1 MASNYDGNKGVN
13 GNGLLYFIG
22 KVKTWIDTYF
32 LKKNLGS
39 SKASKVVVTDSSGNV
54 DVSTITP
61 TELGYLSGMNQNIHT
76 ALGNKANQTDL
87 TDLGNG
93 FTTFVNTTAPA
104 TYQKKMTIGGGTAGA
119 VTTVRANGNFIIT
132 ISQDGKTVA
141 FSVPEADSSIKGVV
155 AVGLGKLGG
164 VDEEDGYFDCFG
176 VDETDGY
183 KLKAPAVN
191 TTRAGVMTP
200 YMYNKL
206 AGIEAEANKYVLPQA
221 TTTTLGGVKVPYTN
235 TGSVTPQAKSTTAD
249 RYYGVELD
257 TRGLAVVNVP
267 WTDTKMSNKS
277 YTAGT
282 DTKVV
287 VGTKIT
293 GNNTLAELTAGTG
306 ISITGTTSAITI
318 ANTYSYTLPQATDS
332 TLGGV
337 KVAGVVTG
345 SDQQGLNYVV
355 KIASGGTDD
364 GKLGIETASTSHAG
378 VMSPTMVTT
387 LNNALPA
394 SAVKNTEQSGSA
406 ASTDVVYRCDYI
418 NTAMGS
424 KAPLA
429 SPALTG
435 TPTAPTAA
443 TSTNT
448 TQIATTAFVH
458 AAIENADIGGKTY
471 QGNIASEAAL
481 KTIKTFKQGQYFTVS
496 AAFTFADGSWALG
509 IGDMLFVKE
518 NYTWASGNVDG
529 SKFAAVQG
537 NNDYL
542 TNSELDAIFTEVFGS
557 AA

>member
-54 DVSTITP
+54 DVSTITS
-61 TELGYLSGMNQNIHT
+61 TELGYLSGVTSAIQTQI
-76 ALGNKANQTDL
+76 GNKANQTDL
-87 TDLGNG
+87 TDLGNSFG
-93 FTTFVNTTAPA
+93 TFSTTTVPN
-104 TYQKKMTIGGGTAGA
+104 TYQQKIKVGTADSGA
-119 VTTVRANGNFIIT
+119 VTTISAGSNTSIT
-132 ISQDGKTVA
+132 ISADGKTA
-141 FSVPEADSSIKGVV
+141 
-155 AVGLGKLGG
+155 
-164 VDEEDGYFDCFG
+164 
-176 VDETDGY
+176 T
-183 KLKAPAVN
+183 
-191 TTRAGVMTP
+191 
-200 YMYNKL
+200 L
-206 AGIEAEANKYVLPQA
+206 A
-221 TTTTLGGVKVPYTN
+221 
-235 TGSVTPQAKSTTAD
+235 S
-249 RYYGVELD
+249 
-257 TRGLAVVNVP
+257 
-267 WTDTKMSNKS
+267 TDTKMSNKS

-293 GNNTLAELTAGTG
+293 GNNTLADTQKTLTAGSG

-318 ANTYSYTLPQATDS
+318 ANTYSYTLPQATAS
-332 TLGGV
+332 ALGGV
-337 KVAGVVTG
+337 KVSGT
-345 SDQQGLNYVV
+345 D
-355 KIASGGTDD
+355 ASGENDGGTYGWYIPIDINTST
-364 GKLGIETASTSHAG
+364 GVIYAKPKLVGSADQED
-378 VMSPTMVTT
+378 
-387 LNNALPA
+387 ALA
-394 SAVKNTEQSGSA
+394 SANAYLPPSNSYVSLRLGT
-406 ASTDVVYRCDYI
+406 
-418 NTAMGS
+418 
-424 KAPLA
+424 KAPVA
-429 SPALTG
+429 SPSLTG

-542 TNSELDAIFTEVFGS
+542 TNKELDAIFTEVFGS

>member
-54 DVSTITP
+54 DVSTITT

-76 ALGNKANQTDL
+76 ALSNKANQTDL

-93 FTTFVNTTAPA
+93 FTTFLNTTAPA

-119 VTTVRANGNFIIT
+119 VTTISAGDNVSITTVSDSDTAT
-132 ISQDGKTVA
+132 ISA
-141 FSVPEADSSIKGVV
+141 SI
-155 AVGLGKLGG
+155 
-164 VDEEDGYFDCFG
+164 
-176 VDETDGY
+176 
-183 KLKAPAVN
+183 
-191 TTRAGVMTP
+191 
-200 YMYNKL
+200 
-206 AGIEAEANKYVLPQA
+206 PQA

-235 TGSVTPQAKSTTAD
+235 TGSVTPQTKSTTAD

-257 TRGLAVVNVP
+257 TQGLAVVNVP

-293 GNNTLAELTAGTG
+293 GNNTLADTQKTLTAGSG

-345 SDQQGLNYVV
+345 SDTQGLNYVV
-355 KIASGGTDD
+355 KIASGIGAYD
-364 GKLGIETASTSHAG
+364 GKLGIETATTSHAG

-387 LNNALPA
+387 LNNA
-394 SAVKNTEQSGSA
+394 
-406 ASTDVVYRCDYI
+406 
-418 NTAMGS
+418 
-424 KAPLA
+424 APVA

-471 QGNIASEAAL
+471 QGNIDAENSATGKRAL
-481 KTIKTFKQGQYFTVS
+481 KDIKTFKQGQYFTVS
-496 AAFTFADGSWALG
+496 SAFTFADGSWALG

>member
-54 DVSTITP
+54 DVSTITS
-61 TELGYLSGMNQNIHT
+61 TELGYLSGVTSAIQTQI
-76 ALGNKANQTDL
+76 GNKANQTDL
-87 TDLGNG
+87 TDLGNSFG
-93 FTTFVNTTAPA
+93 TFSTTTVPN
-104 TYQKKMTIGGGTAGA
+104 TYQQKIKVGTADSGA
-119 VTTVRANGNFIIT
+119 VTTISAGSNTSIT
-132 ISQDGKTVA
+132 ISADGKTA
-141 FSVPEADSSIKGVV
+141 
-155 AVGLGKLGG
+155 
-164 VDEEDGYFDCFG
+164 
-176 VDETDGY
+176 T
-183 KLKAPAVN
+183 
-191 TTRAGVMTP
+191 
-200 YMYNKL
+200 L
-206 AGIEAEANKYVLPQA
+206 A
-221 TTTTLGGVKVPYTN
+221 
-235 TGSVTPQAKSTTAD
+235 S
-249 RYYGVELD
+249 
-257 TRGLAVVNVP
+257 
-267 WTDTKMSNKS
+267 TDTKMSNKS

-293 GNNTLAELTAGTG
+293 GNNTLADTQKTLTAGSG
-306 ISITGTTSAITI
+306 ISITGTASAITI
-318 ANTYSYTLPQATDS
+318 ANTYSYTLPQATAS
-332 TLGGV
+332 VLGGV
-337 KVAGVVTG
+337 KVSGTVN
-345 SDQQGLNYVV
+345 SEENE
-355 KIASGGTDD
+355 GGTYGWYIPIDINTST
-364 GKLGIETASTSHAG
+364 GVIYAKPKL
-378 VMSPTMVTT
+378 V
-387 LNNALPA
+387 
-394 SAVKNTEQSGSA
+394 GSA
-406 ASTDVVYRCDYI
+406 EQEDALTSANAYLPPSNSYVSLRLGT
-418 NTAMGS
+418 

-429 SPALTG
+429 SPSLTG

>member
-54 DVSTITP
+54 DVSTITS
-61 TELGYLSGMNQNIHT
+61 TELGYLSGVTSAIQTQI
-76 ALGNKANQTDL
+76 GNKANQTDL
-87 TDLGNG
+87 TDLGNSFG
-93 FTTFVNTTAPA
+93 TFSTTTVPN
-104 TYQKKMTIGGGTAGA
+104 TYQQKIKVGTADSGA
-119 VTTVRANGNFIIT
+119 VTTISAGSNTSIT
-132 ISQDGKTVA
+132 ISADGKTA
-141 FSVPEADSSIKGVV
+141 
-155 AVGLGKLGG
+155 
-164 VDEEDGYFDCFG
+164 
-176 VDETDGY
+176 T
-183 KLKAPAVN
+183 
-191 TTRAGVMTP
+191 
-200 YMYNKL
+200 L
-206 AGIEAEANKYVLPQA
+206 A
-221 TTTTLGGVKVPYTN
+221 
-235 TGSVTPQAKSTTAD
+235 S
-249 RYYGVELD
+249 
-257 TRGLAVVNVP
+257 
-267 WTDTKMSNKS
+267 TDTKMSNKS

-293 GNNTLAELTAGTG
+293 GNNTLADTQKTLTAGSG

-318 ANTYSYTLPQATDS
+318 ANTYSYTLPQATAS
-332 TLGGV
+332 ALGGV
-337 KVAGVVTG
+337 KVSGT
-345 SDQQGLNYVV
+345 D
-355 KIASGGTDD
+355 ASGENDGGTYGWYIPIDINTST
-364 GKLGIETASTSHAG
+364 GVIYAKPKLVGSADQED
-378 VMSPTMVTT
+378 
-387 LNNALPA
+387 ALA
-394 SAVKNTEQSGSA
+394 SANAYLPPSNSYVSLRLGT
-406 ASTDVVYRCDYI
+406 
-418 NTAMGS
+418 
-424 KAPLA
+424 KAPVA
-429 SPALTG
+429 SPSLTG

-481 KTIKTFKQGQYFTVS
+481 KTIATFKQGQYFTVS

>member
-54 DVSTITP
+54 DVSTITT

-76 ALGNKANQTDL
+76 ALSNKANQTDL

-119 VTTVRANGNFIIT
+119 VTTISAGDNVSITTVSDSDTAT
-132 ISQDGKTVA
+132 ISA
-141 FSVPEADSSIKGVV
+141 SI
-155 AVGLGKLGG
+155 
-164 VDEEDGYFDCFG
+164 
-176 VDETDGY
+176 
-183 KLKAPAVN
+183 
-191 TTRAGVMTP
+191 
-200 YMYNKL
+200 
-206 AGIEAEANKYVLPQA
+206 PQA

-257 TRGLAVVNVP
+257 TNGLAVVNVP

-293 GNNTLAELTAGTG
+293 GNNTLADTQKTLTAGSG

-509 IGDMLFVKE
+509 VGDMLFVKE

>member
-54 DVSTITP
+54 DVSTITT
-61 TELGYLSGMNQNIHT
+61 TELGYLDGMNQNINT
-76 ALGNKANQTDL
+76 ALRSKANQTDL
-87 TDLGNG
+87 TDLGDAVQTE
-93 FTTFVNTTAPA
+93 FTQIWDEFDTC
-104 TYQKKMTIGGGTAGA
+104 QKKIKVGGATSGN
-119 VTTVRANGNFIIT
+119 VTTISAGTNTSIT
-132 ISQDGKTVA
+132 ISADGKTA
-141 FSVPEADSSIKGVV
+141 
-155 AVGLGKLGG
+155 
-164 VDEEDGYFDCFG
+164 
-176 VDETDGY
+176 T
-183 KLKAPAVN
+183 
-191 TTRAGVMTP
+191 
-200 YMYNKL
+200 L
-206 AGIEAEANKYVLPQA
+206 A
-221 TTTTLGGVKVPYTN
+221 
-235 TGSVTPQAKSTTAD
+235 S
-249 RYYGVELD
+249 
-257 TRGLAVVNVP
+257 
-267 WTDTKMSNKS
+267 TDTKMSNKS

-293 GNNTLAELTAGTG
+293 GNNTLTDMQKTLTAGTG

-318 ANTYSYTLPQATDS
+318 ANTYSYTLPQATAS
-332 TLGGV
+332 VLGGV
-337 KVAGVVTG
+337 KVSGT
-345 SDQQGLNYVV
+345 D
-355 KIASGGTDD
+355 ASGENEGGTYGWYIPIDINTST
-364 GKLGIETASTSHAG
+364 GVIYAKPKL
-378 VMSPTMVTT
+378 V
-387 LNNALPA
+387 
-394 SAVKNTEQSGSA
+394 GSA
-406 ASTDVVYRCDYI
+406 GEEDALTSANAYLPPSNSYVSLRLGT
-418 NTAMGS
+418 

-471 QGNIASEAAL
+471 QGNIDAENSATGKRAL
-481 KTIKTFKQGQYFTVS
+481 KDIKTFKQGQYFTVS
-496 AAFTFADGSWALG
+496 SAFTFADGSWALG
-509 IGDMLFVKE
+509 IGDMLFVME

>member
-54 DVSTITP
+54 DVSTITT

-76 ALGNKANQTDL
+76 ALGNKANLSDL
-87 TDLGNG
+87 SSLGSAFN
-93 FTTFVNTTAPA
+93 TFVNTTAPA

-119 VTTVRANGNFIIT
+119 VTTVRANGNFHIT
-132 ISQDGKTVA
+132 LSQDGTTA
-141 FSVPEADSSIKGVV
+141 AYSVPTADASTKGVV
-155 AVGLGKLGG
+155 AVGLGELGG

-206 AGIEAEANKYVLPQA
+206 DGIEAEANKYVLPQA

-257 TRGLAVVNVP
+257 THGLAVVNVP

-293 GNNTLAELTAGTG
+293 GNNTLADTQKTLTAGSG
-306 ISITGTTSAITI
+306 ISITGTASAITI

-337 KVAGVVTG
+337 KVAEVVTG
-345 SDQQGLNYVV
+345 SDTQGLNYVV
-355 KIASGGTDD
+355 KIASGVGADD
-364 GKLGIETASTSHAG
+364 GKLGIETATTSHAG
-378 VMSPTMVTT
+378 VMSPAMVTT
-387 LNNALPA
+387 LNNA
-394 SAVKNTEQSGSA
+394 
-406 ASTDVVYRCDYI
+406 
-418 NTAMGS
+418 
-424 KAPLA
+424 APVA

-471 QGNIASEAAL
+471 QGNIDAENSATGKRAL
-481 KTIKTFKQGQYFTVS
+481 KDIKTFKQGQYFTVS
-496 AAFTFADGSWALG
+496 SAFTFADGSWALG

>member
-54 DVSTITP
+54 DVSTISS
-61 TELGYLSGMNQNIHT
+61 TELGYLNGLNQNIVT
-76 ALGNKANQTDL
+76 ALNAKAYQQDFLDL
-87 TDLGNG
+87 REG
-93 FTTFVNTTAPA
+93 FQTFVNTTAPA
-104 TYQKKMTIGGGTAGA
+104 TYQKKMTIGGGTEGA

-132 ISQDGKTVA
+132 ISQDGKTAA
-141 FSVPEADSSIKGVV
+141 FSVPEADSSTKGVV

-183 KLKAPAVN
+183 KLKAPSVN
-191 TTRAGVMTP
+191 TTRTGFMTP

-206 AGIEAEANKYVLPQA
+206 AGIEAGANKYVLPQA
-221 TTTTLGGVKVPYTN
+221 TATTLGGVKVPYTN
-235 TGSVTPQAKSTTAD
+235 TGTVTPQAKSTTAD

-257 TRGLAVVNVP
+257 TNGMAVVNVP

-293 GNNTLAELTAGTG
+293 GNNTLADTQKTLTAGAG

-345 SDQQGLNYVV
+345 SDTQGLNYVV
-355 KIASGGTDD
+355 KIASGVGADE
-364 GKLGIETASTSHAG
+364 GKLGIETATTSHAG

-387 LNNALPA
+387 LNNA
-394 SAVKNTEQSGSA
+394 
-406 ASTDVVYRCDYI
+406 
-418 NTAMGS
+418 
-424 KAPLA
+424 APVA

-471 QGNIASEAAL
+471 QGNIDAENSATGKRAL
-481 KTIKTFKQGQYFTVS
+481 KDIKTFKQGQYFTVS
-496 AAFTFADGSWALG
+496 SAFTFADGSWALG

-542 TNSELDAIFTEVFGS
+542 KNSELDAIFTEVFGS

>member
-54 DVSTITP
+54 DVSTITT
-61 TELGYLSGMNQNIHT
+61 TELGYLDGMNQNINT
-76 ALGNKANQTDL
+76 ALRSKANQTDL
-87 TDLGNG
+87 TDLGDAVQTE
-93 FTTFVNTTAPA
+93 FTQIWDEFDTC
-104 TYQKKMTIGGGTAGA
+104 QKKIKVGGATSGN
-119 VTTVRANGNFIIT
+119 VTTISAGTNTSIT
-132 ISQDGKTVA
+132 ISADGKTA
-141 FSVPEADSSIKGVV
+141 
-155 AVGLGKLGG
+155 
-164 VDEEDGYFDCFG
+164 
-176 VDETDGY
+176 T
-183 KLKAPAVN
+183 
-191 TTRAGVMTP
+191 
-200 YMYNKL
+200 L
-206 AGIEAEANKYVLPQA
+206 A
-221 TTTTLGGVKVPYTN
+221 
-235 TGSVTPQAKSTTAD
+235 S
-249 RYYGVELD
+249 
-257 TRGLAVVNVP
+257 
-267 WTDTKMSNKS
+267 TDTKMSNKS

-293 GNNTLAELTAGTG
+293 GNNTLTDMQKTLTAGTG

-318 ANTYSYTLPQATDS
+318 ANTYSYTLPQATAS
-332 TLGGV
+332 VLGGV
-337 KVAGVVTG
+337 KVSGT
-345 SDQQGLNYVV
+345 D
-355 KIASGGTDD
+355 ASGENEGGTYGWYIPIDINTST
-364 GKLGIETASTSHAG
+364 GVIYAKPKL
-378 VMSPTMVTT
+378 V
-387 LNNALPA
+387 
-394 SAVKNTEQSGSA
+394 GSA
-406 ASTDVVYRCDYI
+406 GEEDALTSANAYLPPSNSYVSLRLGT
-418 NTAMGS
+418 

-471 QGNIASEAAL
+471 QGNIDAENSATGKRAL
-481 KTIKTFKQGQYFTVS
+481 KDIKTFKQGQYFTVS
-496 AAFTFADGSWALG
+496 SAFTFADGSWALG

-542 TNSELDAIFTEVFGS
+542 KNSELDAIFTEVFGS

>member
-54 DVSTITP
+54 DVSTITT
-61 TELGYLSGMNQNIHT
+61 TELGYLDGLNQNIVT
-76 ALGNKANQTDL
+76 ALGSKANQTDL
-87 TDLGNG
+87 TDLGDAVQTE
-93 FTTFVNTTAPA
+93 FTQIWDEFDTC
-104 TYQKKMTIGGGTAGA
+104 QKKIKVGGATSGN
-119 VTTVRANGNFIIT
+119 VTT
-132 ISQDGKTVA
+132 ISAGTNTSIAISADGKTA
-141 FSVPEADSSIKGVV
+141 
-155 AVGLGKLGG
+155 
-164 VDEEDGYFDCFG
+164 
-176 VDETDGY
+176 T
-183 KLKAPAVN
+183 
-191 TTRAGVMTP
+191 
-200 YMYNKL
+200 L
-206 AGIEAEANKYVLPQA
+206 A
-221 TTTTLGGVKVPYTN
+221 
-235 TGSVTPQAKSTTAD
+235 S
-249 RYYGVELD
+249 
-257 TRGLAVVNVP
+257 
-267 WTDTKMSNKS
+267 TDTKMSNKS

-293 GNNTLAELTAGTG
+293 GNNTLADTQKTLTAGSG
-306 ISITGTTSAITI
+306 ISITGATDKITI
-318 ANTYSYTLPQATDS
+318 ANTQATDS

-345 SDQQGLNYVV
+345 SNTQGLNYVV
-355 KIASGGTDD
+355 KIASGVGADD
-364 GKLGIETASTSHAG
+364 GKLGIETATTSHAG

-387 LNNALPA
+387 LNNA
-394 SAVKNTEQSGSA
+394 
-406 ASTDVVYRCDYI
+406 
-418 NTAMGS
+418 
-424 KAPLA
+424 APLA

-471 QGNIASEAAL
+471 QGNIDAENSATGKRAL
-481 KTIKTFKQGQYFTVS
+481 KDIKTFKQGQYFTVS
-496 AAFTFADGSWALG
+496 SAFTFADGSWALG

-542 TNSELDAIFTEVFGS
+542 TNYELDAIFTEVFGS

>member
-54 DVSTITP
+54 DVSTISS
-61 TELGYLSGMNQNIHT
+61 TELGYLSGMNQNIKT
-76 ALGNKANQTDL
+76 ALSNKANQTDL
-87 TDLGNG
+87 TDLGNSFG
-93 FTTFVNTTAPA
+93 TFSTTTVPNTYQQKIKVGTADSGAVKTISAGSNTSITIDGTTA
-104 TYQKKMTIGGGTAGA
+104 TIA
-119 VTTVRANGNFIIT
+119 
-132 ISQDGKTVA
+132 S
-141 FSVPEADSSIKGVV
+141 
-155 AVGLGKLGG
+155 
-164 VDEEDGYFDCFG
+164 
-176 VDETDGY
+176 
-183 KLKAPAVN
+183 
-191 TTRAGVMTP
+191 
-200 YMYNKL
+200 
-206 AGIEAEANKYVLPQA
+206 
-221 TTTTLGGVKVPYTN
+221 
-235 TGSVTPQAKSTTAD
+235 
-249 RYYGVELD
+249 
-257 TRGLAVVNVP
+257 
-267 WTDTKMSNKS
+267 TDTKMSNKS

-293 GNNTLAELTAGTG
+293 GNNTLADTQKTLTAGSG

-318 ANTYSYTLPQATDS
+318 ANTYSYTLPMADENTIGGIKVFDPFYTDEGLLCLNYDS
-332 TLGGV
+332 SLYVNDLGNLAVSQSSDSVLGGV

-355 KIASGGTDD
+355 KIASGGTDN

-406 ASTDVVYRCDYI
+406 ASANNVYRCDYI

-429 SPALTG
+429 SPSLTG

>member
-32 LKKNLGS
+32 LKMNLGS

-54 DVSTITP
+54 DVSTITT
-61 TELGYLSGMNQNIHT
+61 TELGYLDGMNQNINT

-87 TDLGNG
+87 TDLGDAVQTE
-93 FTTFVNTTAPA
+93 FTQIWDEFDTC
-104 TYQKKMTIGGGTAGA
+104 QKKIKVGGATSGN
-119 VTTVRANGNFIIT
+119 VTTISAGTNTSIT
-132 ISQDGKTVA
+132 ISADGKTA
-141 FSVPEADSSIKGVV
+141 
-155 AVGLGKLGG
+155 
-164 VDEEDGYFDCFG
+164 
-176 VDETDGY
+176 T
-183 KLKAPAVN
+183 
-191 TTRAGVMTP
+191 
-200 YMYNKL
+200 L
-206 AGIEAEANKYVLPQA
+206 A
-221 TTTTLGGVKVPYTN
+221 
-235 TGSVTPQAKSTTAD
+235 S
-249 RYYGVELD
+249 
-257 TRGLAVVNVP
+257 
-267 WTDTKMSNKS
+267 TDTKMSNKS

-293 GNNTLAELTAGTG
+293 GNNTLSDTQKTLTAGAG

-318 ANTYSYTLPQATDS
+318 ANTYSYTLPQATAS
-332 TLGGV
+332 VLGGV
-337 KVAGVVTG
+337 KVSGT
-345 SDQQGLNYVV
+345 D
-355 KIASGGTDD
+355 ASGENEGGTYGWYIPIDINTST
-364 GKLGIETASTSHAG
+364 GVIYAKPKL
-378 VMSPTMVTT
+378 V
-387 LNNALPA
+387 
-394 SAVKNTEQSGSA
+394 GSA
-406 ASTDVVYRCDYI
+406 GEEDALTSANAYLPPSNSYVSLRLGT
-418 NTAMGS
+418 

>member
-54 DVSTITP
+54 DVSTITT
-61 TELGYLSGMNQNIHT
+61 TELGYLDGLNQNIVT
-76 ALGNKANQTDL
+76 ALNNKANQTDL
-87 TDLGNG
+87 TDLGDAVQTE
-93 FTTFVNTTAPA
+93 FTQIWDEFDTC
-104 TYQKKMTIGGGTAGA
+104 QKKIKVATADSGA
-119 VTTVRANGNFIIT
+119 VTGILAGTNTSIT
-132 ISQDGKTVA
+132 ISADGKTA
-141 FSVPEADSSIKGVV
+141 
-155 AVGLGKLGG
+155 
-164 VDEEDGYFDCFG
+164 
-176 VDETDGY
+176 T
-183 KLKAPAVN
+183 
-191 TTRAGVMTP
+191 
-200 YMYNKL
+200 L
-206 AGIEAEANKYVLPQA
+206 A
-221 TTTTLGGVKVPYTN
+221 
-235 TGSVTPQAKSTTAD
+235 S
-249 RYYGVELD
+249 
-257 TRGLAVVNVP
+257 
-267 WTDTKMSNKS
+267 TDTKMSNKS

-293 GNNTLAELTAGTG
+293 GNNTLADTQKTLTAGSG
-306 ISITGTTSAITI
+306 ISITGTASAITI
-318 ANTYSYTLPQATDS
+318 ANTQATDS

-337 KVAGVVTG
+337 RVAEVVTG
-345 SDQQGLNYVV
+345 SNVQGLNFVV
-355 KIASGGTDD
+355 KIASGAGATDE

-387 LNNALPA
+387 LNNALPT

-496 AAFTFADGSWALG
+496 AAFTFADNSWALG

-542 TNSELDAIFTEVFGS
+542 TNKELDAIFTEVFGS

>member
-1 MASNYDGNKGVN
+1 MANYDGNKGVN
-13 GNGLLYFIG
+13 GNGLLYFIS

-54 DVSTITP
+54 DVSTIST
-61 TELGYLSGMNQNIHT
+61 TELGYLAGLNQNIVT
-76 ALGNKANQTDL
+76 ALNAKAYQQDFL
-87 TDLGNG
+87 DLGNG

-119 VTTVRANGNFIIT
+119 VTTISAGTNTSIT
-132 ISQDGKTVA
+132 IDG
-141 FSVPEADSSIKGVV
+141 
-155 AVGLGKLGG
+155 
-164 VDEEDGYFDCFG
+164 
-176 VDETDGY
+176 
-183 KLKAPAVN
+183 
-191 TTRAGVMTP
+191 
-200 YMYNKL
+200 
-206 AGIEAEANKYVLPQA
+206 
-221 TTTTLGGVKVPYTN
+221 
-235 TGSVTPQAKSTTAD
+235 TTA
-249 RYYGVELD
+249 
-257 TRGLAVVNVP
+257 TIAS
-267 WTDTKMSNKS
+267 TDTKMSNKS

-293 GNNTLAELTAGTG
+293 GNNTLADTQKTLTAGTG
-306 ISITGTTSAITI
+306 ISITGATDKITI

-443 TSTNT
+443 TSTST

-471 QGNIASEAAL
+471 QGNIDAENSATGKRAL
-481 KTIKTFKQGQYFTVS
+481 KDIKTFKQGQYFTVS
-496 AAFTFADGSWALG
+496 SAFTFADGSWALG

>member
-54 DVSTITP
+54 DVSTITS
-61 TELGYLSGMNQNIHT
+61 TELGYLSGMDQNITT
-76 ALGNKANQTDL
+76 ALGYKANQTDL
-87 TDLGNG
+87 TDLGEAVQTE
-93 FTTFVNTTAPA
+93 FTQIWDEFN
-104 TYQKKMTIGGGTAGA
+104 TYQKKIKVATADSGA
-119 VTTVRANGNFIIT
+119 VTGILAGTNTSIT
-132 ISQDGKTVA
+132 ISADGKT
-141 FSVPEADSSIKGVV
+141 
-155 AVGLGKLGG
+155 
-164 VDEEDGYFDCFG
+164 
-176 VDETDGY
+176 
-183 KLKAPAVN
+183 
-191 TTRAGVMTP
+191 
-200 YMYNKL
+200 
-206 AGIEAEANKYVLPQA
+206 A
-221 TTTTLGGVKVPYTN
+221 TIA
-235 TGSVTPQAKSTTAD
+235 S
-249 RYYGVELD
+249 
-257 TRGLAVVNVP
+257 
-267 WTDTKMSNKS
+267 TDTKMSNKS

-293 GNNTLAELTAGTG
+293 GNNTLADTQKTLTAGSG

-318 ANTYSYTLPQATDS
+318 ANTQATDS

-345 SDQQGLNYVV
+345 SYTQGLNYVV
-355 KIASGGTDD
+355 KIASGVGADD
-364 GKLGIETASTSHAG
+364 GKLGIETATTSHAG
-378 VMSPTMVTT
+378 VMSPAMVTT
-387 LNNALPA
+387 LNNA
-394 SAVKNTEQSGSA
+394 
-406 ASTDVVYRCDYI
+406 
-418 NTAMGS
+418 
-424 KAPLA
+424 APVA

-435 TPTAPTAA
+435 TPTAPTAT

-471 QGNIASEAAL
+471 KGNIASEAAL

>member
-54 DVSTITP
+54 DVSTITT
-61 TELGYLSGMNQNIHT
+61 TELGYLSGMNQNIST
-76 ALGNKANQTDL
+76 ALSNKANQTDL
-87 TDLGNG
+87 TDLGDAVQTE
-93 FTTFVNTTAPA
+93 FTQIWDEFDTC
-104 TYQKKMTIGGGTAGA
+104 QKKIKVGGATSGN
-119 VTTVRANGNFIIT
+119 VTTISAGTNTSIT
-132 ISQDGKTVA
+132 ISADGKTA
-141 FSVPEADSSIKGVV
+141 
-155 AVGLGKLGG
+155 
-164 VDEEDGYFDCFG
+164 
-176 VDETDGY
+176 T
-183 KLKAPAVN
+183 
-191 TTRAGVMTP
+191 
-200 YMYNKL
+200 L
-206 AGIEAEANKYVLPQA
+206 A
-221 TTTTLGGVKVPYTN
+221 
-235 TGSVTPQAKSTTAD
+235 S
-249 RYYGVELD
+249 
-257 TRGLAVVNVP
+257 
-267 WTDTKMSNKS
+267 TDTKMSNKS

-293 GNNTLAELTAGTG
+293 GNNTLADTQKTLTAGSG
-306 ISITGTTSAITI
+306 ISITGTASAITI

-345 SDQQGLNYVV
+345 SDTQGLNYVV
-355 KIASGGTDD
+355 KIASGIGADD
-364 GKLGIETASTSHAG
+364 GKLGIETATTSHAG

-387 LNNALPA
+387 LNNA
-394 SAVKNTEQSGSA
+394 
-406 ASTDVVYRCDYI
+406 
-418 NTAMGS
+418 
-424 KAPLA
+424 APVA

-471 QGNIASEAAL
+471 QGNIDAENSATGKRAL
-481 KTIKTFKQGQYFTVS
+481 KDIKTFKQGQYFTVS
-496 AAFTFADGSWALG
+496 SAFTFADGSWALG

>member
-1 MASNYDGNKGVN
+1 
-13 GNGLLYFIG
+13 
-22 KVKTWIDTYF
+22 
-32 LKKNLGS
+32 
-39 SKASKVVVTDSSGNV
+39 
-54 DVSTITP
+54 
-61 TELGYLSGMNQNIHT
+61 
-76 ALGNKANQTDL
+76 
-87 TDLGNG
+87 
-93 FTTFVNTTAPA
+93 
-104 TYQKKMTIGGGTAGA
+104 MTIGGGTAGA
-119 VTTVRANGNFIIT
+119 VTTISAGDNVSITTVSDSDTAT
-132 ISQDGKTVA
+132 ISA
-141 FSVPEADSSIKGVV
+141 SI
-155 AVGLGKLGG
+155 
-164 VDEEDGYFDCFG
+164 
-176 VDETDGY
+176 
-183 KLKAPAVN
+183 
-191 TTRAGVMTP
+191 
-200 YMYNKL
+200 
-206 AGIEAEANKYVLPQA
+206 PQA

-235 TGSVTPQAKSTTAD
+235 TGSVTPQTKSTTAD

-293 GNNTLAELTAGTG
+293 GNNTLADTQKTLTAGTG
-306 ISITGTTSAITI
+306 ISITGATDKITI

-337 KVAGVVTG
+337 RVAGVVTG
-345 SDQQGLNYVV
+345 SDTQGLNYVV
-355 KIASGGTDD
+355 KIASGIGADD
-364 GKLGIETASTSHAG
+364 GKLGIETATTSHAG

>member
-54 DVSTITP
+54 DVSTITT
-61 TELGYLSGMNQNIHT
+61 TELGYLDGMNQNINT

-87 TDLGNG
+87 TDLGDAVQTE
-93 FTTFVNTTAPA
+93 FTQIWDEFDTC
-104 TYQKKMTIGGGTAGA
+104 QKKIKVGGATSGN
-119 VTTVRANGNFIIT
+119 VTTISAGTNTSIT
-132 ISQDGKTVA
+132 ISADGKTA
-141 FSVPEADSSIKGVV
+141 
-155 AVGLGKLGG
+155 
-164 VDEEDGYFDCFG
+164 
-176 VDETDGY
+176 T
-183 KLKAPAVN
+183 
-191 TTRAGVMTP
+191 
-200 YMYNKL
+200 L
-206 AGIEAEANKYVLPQA
+206 A
-221 TTTTLGGVKVPYTN
+221 
-235 TGSVTPQAKSTTAD
+235 S
-249 RYYGVELD
+249 
-257 TRGLAVVNVP
+257 
-267 WTDTKMSNKS
+267 TDTKMSNKS

-293 GNNTLAELTAGTG
+293 GNNTLADTQKTLTAGTG
-306 ISITGTTSAITI
+306 ISITGATDKITI
-318 ANTYSYTLPQATDS
+318 ANTYSYTLPQATES
-332 TLGGV
+332 VLGGV

>member
-1 MASNYDGNKGVN
+1 MATNYDGNKGVN

-54 DVSTITP
+54 DVSDITT
-61 TELGYLSGMNQNIHT
+61 TELGYLDGLNQNIVT
-76 ALGNKANQTDL
+76 ALNNKAYQQDFL
-87 TDLGNG
+87 DLGNS
-93 FTTFVNTTAPA
+93 FQTFATATVPN

-119 VTTVRANGNFIIT
+119 VTTISAGDNVSITTASDSDTAT
-132 ISQDGKTVA
+132 ISA
-141 FSVPEADSSIKGVV
+141 SI
-155 AVGLGKLGG
+155 
-164 VDEEDGYFDCFG
+164 
-176 VDETDGY
+176 
-183 KLKAPAVN
+183 P
-191 TTRAGVMTP
+191 R
-200 YMYNKL
+200 
-206 AGIEAEANKYVLPQA
+206 A

-235 TGSVTPQAKSTTAD
+235 TGSVTPQTKSTTAD

-257 TRGLAVVNVP
+257 TRGIAVVNVP
-267 WTDTKMSNKS
+267 WTDTKMSNKP

-293 GNNTLAELTAGTG
+293 GNNTLADTQKTLTAGSG
-306 ISITGTTSAITI
+306 ISITGTASAITI
-318 ANTYSYTLPQATDS
+318 ANTQATDS

-337 KVAGVVTG
+337 RVAEVVTG
-345 SDQQGLNYVV
+345 SNVQGLNYVV
-355 KIASGGTDD
+355 KIASGGTDE
-364 GKLGIETASTSHAG
+364 GKLGIETATTSHAG

-387 LNNALPA
+387 LNNA
-394 SAVKNTEQSGSA
+394 
-406 ASTDVVYRCDYI
+406 
-418 NTAMGS
+418 
-424 KAPLA
+424 APVA

-471 QGNIASEAAL
+471 QGNIDAENSATGKRAL
-481 KTIKTFKQGQYFTVS
+481 KDIKTFKQGQYFTVS
-496 AAFTFADGSWALG
+496 SAFTFADNSWALG

-542 TNSELDAIFTEVFGS
+542 TNYELDAIFTEVFGS

>member
-54 DVSTITP
+54 DVSTITT
-61 TELGYLSGMNQNIHT
+61 TELGYLDGMNQNIVT
-76 ALGNKANQTDL
+76 ALNAKAYQQDFL
-87 TDLGNG
+87 DLGDG

-119 VTTVRANGNFIIT
+119 VTTISAGDNVSITTVSDSDIAT
-132 ISQDGKTVA
+132 ISA
-141 FSVPEADSSIKGVV
+141 SI
-155 AVGLGKLGG
+155 
-164 VDEEDGYFDCFG
+164 
-176 VDETDGY
+176 
-183 KLKAPAVN
+183 
-191 TTRAGVMTP
+191 
-200 YMYNKL
+200 
-206 AGIEAEANKYVLPQA
+206 PQA

-257 TRGLAVVNVP
+257 THGLAVVNVP

-293 GNNTLAELTAGTG
+293 GNNTLADTQKTLTAGSG

-318 ANTYSYTLPQATDS
+318 ANTQATDS

-345 SDQQGLNYVV
+345 SYQQGLNYVV
-355 KIASGGTDD
+355 KIASGGTAD
-364 GKLGIETASTSHAG
+364 GKLGIETATTSHAG

-387 LNNALPA
+387 LNNA
-394 SAVKNTEQSGSA
+394 
-406 ASTDVVYRCDYI
+406 
-418 NTAMGS
+418 
-424 KAPLA
+424 APVA

-471 QGNIASEAAL
+471 QGNIDAENSATGKRAL
-481 KTIKTFKQGQYFTVS
+481 KDIKTFKQGQYFTVS
-496 AAFTFADGSWALG
+496 SAFTFADGSWALG

-542 TNSELDAIFTEVFGS
+542 TNYELDAIFTEVFGS

>member
-54 DVSTITP
+54 DVSTITT
-61 TELGYLSGMNQNIHT
+61 TELGYLSGMNQNINT

-87 TDLGNG
+87 TDLGDAVQTE
-93 FTTFVNTTAPA
+93 FTQIWDEFDTC
-104 TYQKKMTIGGGTAGA
+104 QKKIKVGGATSGN
-119 VTTVRANGNFIIT
+119 VTTISAGTNTSIT
-132 ISQDGKTVA
+132 ISADGKTA
-141 FSVPEADSSIKGVV
+141 
-155 AVGLGKLGG
+155 
-164 VDEEDGYFDCFG
+164 
-176 VDETDGY
+176 T
-183 KLKAPAVN
+183 
-191 TTRAGVMTP
+191 
-200 YMYNKL
+200 L
-206 AGIEAEANKYVLPQA
+206 A
-221 TTTTLGGVKVPYTN
+221 
-235 TGSVTPQAKSTTAD
+235 S
-249 RYYGVELD
+249 
-257 TRGLAVVNVP
+257 
-267 WTDTKMSNKS
+267 TDTKMSNKS
-277 YTAGT
+277 YTAGK

-293 GNNTLAELTAGTG
+293 GNNTLADTQKTLTAGSG
-306 ISITGTTSAITI
+306 ISITGATDKIII
-318 ANTYSYTLPQATDS
+318 ANTYSYTLPQATAS
-332 TLGGV
+332 VLGGV
-337 KVAGVVTG
+337 KVSGT
-345 SDQQGLNYVV
+345 D
-355 KIASGGTDD
+355 ASGENEGGTYGWYIPIDINTST
-364 GKLGIETASTSHAG
+364 GVIYAKPKL
-378 VMSPTMVTT
+378 V
-387 LNNALPA
+387 
-394 SAVKNTEQSGSA
+394 GSA
-406 ASTDVVYRCDYI
+406 DQEDAL
-418 NTAMGS
+418 TAANAYLPPSNSYVSLRLGT

-471 QGNIASEAAL
+471 QGNIDAENSATGKRAL
-481 KTIKTFKQGQYFTVS
+481 KDIKTFKQGQYFTVS
-496 AAFTFADGSWALG
+496 SAFTFADGSWALG
-509 IGDMLFVKE
+509 VGDMLFVKE